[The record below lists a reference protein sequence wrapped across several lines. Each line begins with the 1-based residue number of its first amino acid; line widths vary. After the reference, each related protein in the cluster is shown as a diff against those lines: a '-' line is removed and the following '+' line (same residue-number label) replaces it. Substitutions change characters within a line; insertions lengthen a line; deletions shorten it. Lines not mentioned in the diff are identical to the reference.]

1 MEEWAIIPATVCE
14 NLVKTYRKRLTSHFT
29 VRSTSVVFGSCDTC
43 HYQCR
48 PFIQLDYIT
57 DRRLLTTEQTDVSE
71 DTMET
76 DTNVDE
82 NDVDILKQHLKTS
95 VRKYNLTQLHQLYGS
110 YTGFIRV
117 LLKLTRPVSLPPPWK
132 ASSPQESG
140 QLDGGM
146 KCRTS
151 FYLPKDTAKHLH
163 IGSRT
168 QVREVIE
175 ALLNKFTVVDKP
187 AKFALFER
195 SEHQNQIYLR
205 KLSDDERPLHLLVLK
220 ENETGEVNVSHL
232 QNHRNK
238 TYFYEAMAN
247 ITTPG

>member
-1 MEEWAIIPATVCE
+1 MTSPM
-14 NLVKTYRKRLTSHFT
+14 KR
-29 VRSTSVVFGSCDTC
+29 D
-43 HYQCR
+43 
-48 PFIQLDYIT
+48 
-57 DRRLLTTEQTDVSE
+57 
-71 DTMET
+71 
-76 DTNVDE
+76 
-82 NDVDILKQHLKTS
+82 
-95 VRKYNLTQLHQLYGS
+95 GS

-117 LLKLTRPVSLPPPWK
+117 LFKLTRPVSLPPPWK

-175 ALLNKFTVVDKP
+175 ALLNKFTVVDNP

-195 SEHQNQIYLR
+195 RERQNQN
-205 KLSDDERPLHLLVLK
+205 S
-220 ENETGEVNVSHL
+220 S
-232 QNHRNK
+232 
-238 TYFYEAMAN
+238 
-247 ITTPG
+247 